1 MPKGKISRVMGGAV
15 AAVAALGLAVSA
27 QAQEKK
33 LKIGVVYDLT
43 GPFAGGG
50 SELHYIGAKIM
61 LDYFTKTG
69 VEGYN
74 IEAVYADAQSKPD
87 VAINEAVRLVEQEKV
102 EMLLGFFSSAECVP
116 VAARVEQLKKLMWI
130 TSCIS
135 WRCWRTAI

>member
-1 MPKGKISRVMGGAV
+1 MSKGKVSRVMGGAV

-50 SELHYIGAKIM
+50 SELHYIGARIM

-69 VEGYN
+69 IEGYN
-74 IEAVYADAQSKPD
+74 IEAVYADAQSKPE
-87 VAINEAVRLVEQEKV
+87 VAINEAAPGRAGEGRDAAGLL
-102 EMLLGFFSSAECVP
+102 LLG
-116 VAARVEQLKKLMWI
+116 RV
-130 TSCIS
+130 
-135 WRCWRTAI
+135 RAGGGAG